1 MSTLFPS
8 HEKNENCK
16 VGSINLGQ
24 MRSGRSAAKNL
35 SLKTGLCLKNGAV
48 LCPVMQQYSRLLSR
62 ALQSNSTQ
70 QAGFE
75 ILFKMR

>member
-1 MSTLFPS
+1 MYG
-8 HEKNENCK
+8 K
-16 VGSINLGQ
+16 VSCIKLAQ
-24 MRSGRSAAKNL
+24 MRLGRSAARNV